1 MTAIAPDIITR
12 NLNPASTGLDCLLIK
27 QRNTSGWLPEIP
39 PPTRSSLPSP
49 PDAGNIGSGNALHPQ
64 KELSMSYEPD
74 DYLSRH
80 FQASGADLNSKVEEL
95 VTLAVPANS
104 SNLPLYREMLTTVT
118 RMAQA
123 DRNRWDAKIMLQTL
137 REMEQAFSALEQFKR
152 RRKVTVFGS
161 ARTPADHP
169 IYAMARELGHT
180 LARLGMMVITGAGGG
195 VMAAAHEGA
204 GLENSLGFNITL
216 PFEQNANGTVS
227 GTAHLLSFHF
237 FFLRKLFFVKE
248 ADALVLCPGG
258 FGTLDEALEVLTL
271 VQTGK
276 SPLVPIVLLDEPGSN
291 YWEQLLAVVGIQL
304 RDRHYI
310 LPSDMHLVRLVHSVE
325 EAGEEIARFYGNFHS
340 TRWFK
345 GQFVIRMCHRL
356 SDAAMQQLNR
366 EFTDLC
372 VNGGYR
378 QRNANEQEHD
388 EPELLNLIRLAFKF
402 NGRDHGRLRELV
414 DFINLP
420 QNWAQNG

>member
-1 MTAIAPDIITR
+1 MP
-12 NLNPASTGLDCLLIK
+12 
-27 QRNTSGWLPEIP
+27 
-39 PPTRSSLPSP
+39 
-49 PDAGNIGSGNALHPQ
+49 
-64 KELSMSYEPD
+64 YEPD

-80 FQASGADLNSKVEEL
+80 FQTSGIDLSSKIAELASL
-95 VTLAVPANS
+95 VVPTAS
-104 SNLPLYREMLTTVT
+104 PNLPLYQEMLTTVV

-137 REMEQAFSALEQFKR
+137 REMEHAFSSLEQFKR

-161 ARTPADHP
+161 ARTPTDHP
-169 IYAMARELGHT
+169 TYRLARELGQT
-180 LARLGMMVITGAGGG
+180 LARLDLMVITGAGGG
-195 VMAAAHEGA
+195 IMAAAHEGA

-216 PFEQNANGTVS
+216 PFEQGANATVQGS
-227 GTAHLLSFHF
+227 GNLLSFHF

-291 YWEQLLAVVGIQL
+291 YWEEALRYIREQLLE
-304 RDRHYI
+304 RHYI
-310 LPSDMHLVRLVHSVE
+310 LPSDMHLMRVAHSAE
-325 EAGEEIARFYGNFHS
+325 DAGQEIARFYRNFHS
-340 TRWFK
+340 TRWLK
-345 GQFVIRMCHRL
+345 GSFLIRMNHPL
-356 SDAAMQQLNR
+356 NADALKTLDK
-366 EFTDLC
+366 EFADLC
-372 VNGGYR
+372 LSGGY
-378 QRNANEQEHD
+378 QQQDYCEAESD
-388 EPELLNLIRLAFKF
+388 EPEFCELTRLAFHF
-402 NGRDHGRLRELV
+402 NARDHGRLRELV